1 MEVGVSFLF
10 LLAVA
15 IAGALTIAGLVL
27 MMLAILRRKS
37 KPTPDAPPVPTS
49 LSFLAG
55 FSFFSGLAAAAL
67 VVTAAVLFTSLSM
80 GEVLIVHPDGRQG
93 VKLAANII
101 LYASVLPS
109 VAAIAFALAARG
121 AIAESGG
128 MMRGRPL
135 YRTGVLLAILSGAVV
150 LDARVINPATW
161 ASLGISLANSMEA
174 VHKEDLNRGYLGVET
189 GPLGNTTPASPILR
203 VVPGSP
209 ADRAGLKSGDLVVAV
224 DGTNVHQLPP
234 LGKSNDDSWSPGS
247 MEPFLG
253 SYIASLKPGTRVALQ
268 VRRGKETV
276 KVVAELSASFDSLL
290 ALLQNQSFD
299 QERLAV
305 LKAAGPDRRYSA
317 DELLKICQTF
327 DFDDGRL
334 RAIETAL
341 PLLQDPQNAY
351 RILGSLEFSDGKAKV
366 SDWISKRTKAEK
378 EE

>member
-1 MEVGVSFLF
+1 MEVGVSFIF
-10 LLAVA
+10 LLVVAV
-15 IAGALTIAGLVL
+15 AGALTIAAFVL
-27 MMLAILRRKS
+27 IVLAVLRRKS
-37 KPTPDAPPVPTS
+37 KPEATPVPTS

-55 FSFFSGLAAAAL
+55 FSFFSGLAAAGL
-67 VVTAAVLFTSLSM
+67 VVTSAVLYTSLSM
-80 GEVLIVHPDGRQG
+80 GEVLIVRSDEQQG
-93 VKLAANII
+93 IKLAANLL

-189 GPLGNTTPASPILR
+189 GPLGTESPVNPILR
-203 VVPGSP
+203 VIPGSP
-209 ADRAGLKSGDLVVAV
+209 ADRAGLKAGDLVVTV

-234 LGKSNDDSWSPGS
+234 LGKSTDNSWSPGS
-247 MEPFLG
+247 TEPFLG
-253 SYIASLKPGTRVALQ
+253 SYIASLKPGARVALQ
-268 VRRGKETV
+268 VRRGRETIQ
-276 KVVAELSASFDSLL
+276 VVAELCASFDSLHG
-290 ALLQNQSFD
+290 LLLEQSFD
-299 QERLAV
+299 HERLAV

-334 RAIETAL
+334 TAIEPAL

-351 RILGSLEFSDGKAKV
+351 RILGSLEFASAKQKV
-366 SDWISKRTKAEK
+366 SGWIAQRAKPEMEK
-378 EE
+378 